1 MNFIY
6 ILFIFIFIIIFPSIF
21 LFCVLYLISKIFIKN
36 FYFEYCGYFKYKNI
50 NFYINSPFYF
60 INIHINYFQ
69 LKLIWLK
76 FRIKIKGFKI
86 TINLKNNFLFDVNKK
101 IIRKNSFV
109 ITRNNNNNINN
120 ENSGMLNE
128 IKKQFF
134 NIIEEKFIIEYL
146 FKKENNINYDL
157 NKEYIKKII
166 NNSNFNKKNMILRNL
181 LTLIDFIFEDE
192 NCFNLKLSENN
203 YFHQIK
209 INKIYIKIIK
219 GLNWHKEIHFIINI
233 IGMNINEFQITN
245 NNNYNN
251 NNNYFN
257 NNYIKYNLV
266 GINEINLNLKF
277 EFGLLK
283 IKNKNFKN
291 NLNLKIIF
299 DKIYFNF
306 SIRMINILFNLIT
319 EIIKYKKYFDDN
331 NNNNNIVNNNKIK
344 EMKFKIICIEEN
356 IINIITNQLKKIK
369 LKIFD
374 LNINLLNDDNKNI
387 LSSIS
392 IENIIFTQK
401 NYFNTFYDRNKITL
415 LENNNEF
422 KLNNIIITNENNN
435 KIILQIPYFKFNSNE
450 NVIYFI
456 KKMEGNI
463 LNDINIEIPKI
474 DVIIS
479 SKNLEPFLVFS
490 KLILNDV
497 KNIENINETFVVNNN
512 NNFNN
517 FYDIEYKENAIE
529 ENKINVNI
537 TNCNFVVFNE
547 KFYFQF
553 FNAQI
558 KVLYLENFNINYFN
572 KETKIIFT
580 PIKIDFYN
588 IETLYFSSNII
599 INDLKIL
606 ISEDKNKNFINIFFN
621 KFIFLIYDEMLID
634 IVKLISEIIMPFLSF
649 NNNDNNNNDNNNNN
663 NNNNQIIKLNLNNI
677 KILYYTNLIDLFTI
691 KTKQIEFII
700 DNKLLINNIKLY
712 HQNLDKIFYKKKNL
726 IINIINYSTLFNNNL
741 NLISINIDEVNFNIL
756 LFNIIYPFI
765 TILNFVNFLPDWI
778 EYNFKTRFK
787 LKKDYK
793 NINNNDNNLNID
805 IKKIVFNINKNS
817 LSNCGIL
824 QTNPEK
830 LSLKLD
836 EDKDII
842 NELSTLKSNYQQI
855 KIEIIDLSLKNNNN
869 IQNNLNKII
878 VSNNLNINLKEIK
891 TFFES
896 NKFIIINNISI
907 KINKSQEDSK
917 FNFNKLIS
925 IISVYKE
932 NYAKNYEF
940 YSIKNIY
947 NNFDIMCNNINITLN
962 DIKIIDKFMFFFF
975 DFLNYFQNF
984 PYVNSYVFNYNE
996 IKKNEKNIIN
1006 ILINNFNNEI
1016 YCLLE
1021 NNEIF
1026 NIIKFGI
1033 SSLIIKITENNIK
1046 KNIDNNDNNNNI
1058 FNIENKIEISCYY
1071 FYFGINNKNKELLNS
1086 DLNPILII
1094 PIIEINI
1101 ENLNI
1106 IKINIPSNCLNKIK
1120 FVDKNNLIN
1129 NYNQEN
1135 INNIDLN
1142 NFILNTQS
1150 FTLLFSYDNLDYLI
1164 NIFDLLYKRS
1174 FILKQFLI
1182 KKYKNNNKLF
1192 SSNNNSFYYNNSN
1205 IFFDDSNEF
1214 EENFN
1219 ENNKNKNIF
1228 NKIIFSIFN
1237 IKIIY
1242 LIQKNNE
1249 YENLLLKFKKKDIKN
1264 YFGFILRFYSIN
1276 LKYNLNNEINILEA
1290 GINLFNLVYITKDN
1304 LFDEK
1309 FFIYDSDR
1317 INYEFND
1324 LQNIKNFNDFF
1335 EINSDNKI
1343 LLINNFIIEEYKNIF
1358 EYNNYNNNVNNER
1371 NINNI
1376 NDSLIKI
1383 FDIHLKHEINK
1394 VLDEDLF
1401 IYLNKFKLLWNKL
1414 NTDIFNILIFNDI
1427 LKIIDKILNIFNQFS
1442 NDINDNNNNININN
1456 INIES
1461 KFNFIFEIINLQF
1474 SIENEITNSKIL
1486 LATRKK
1492 GTISIKKL
1500 SINEK
1505 SKNFDLKVLIQCLNL
1520 YIPPSNNNNN
1530 NNIFWIGNPKKNIFY
1545 LDIENFIQMC
1555 SIPNIEFTISENIN
1569 NNNNNNNIET
1579 ITNISIT
1586 IPELLST
1593 FKKSS
1598 FASFINCTRIFIFDR
1613 GNTYLQEKLIIDNR
1627 DEDLK
1632 KFSMNSLKSSIKSL
1646 ISNTIIYEKNFQ
1658 KKINFIIQKIEAKL
1672 LKENNNNNNKEIIK
1686 LNLKNFEGFHIIY
1699 FDKSSETNV
1708 NVFDLVIEDCE
1719 KNNIILE
1726 EYLMDDKKQIL
1737 NEKDRIE
1744 MIRFREK
1751 DSYVGKSN
1759 WYVLNYLEIGIMP
1772 LKINVSKEQCDF
1784 VLEFFFDVDSNSI
1797 QDDNNNNNNESDDEK
1812 IIINNNN
1819 KNINNKNNNKEF
1831 PLYFKNFKINE
1842 TKLYLSYYFSEGS
1855 RFNLKNA
1862 KVKFNE
1868 FYKKE
1873 KFYTFSIMI
1882 NRFIYHLKLI
1892 GLQNLGHVISSI
1904 LFDNNNK
1911 NENENKIN
1919 KIEEEK
1925 KQKKILFGKNYK

>member
-1 MNFIY
+1 MNIIF

-21 LFCVLYLISKIFIKN
+21 LFCFLYLISKIFIKN
-36 FYFEYCGYFKYKNI
+36 LTFEYCGYFKYKNI
-50 NFYINSPFYF
+50 NFYINSLFYF
-60 INIHINYFQ
+60 INIHIDYFQ
-69 LKLIWLK
+69 LKLIWIK

-86 TINLKNNFLFDVNKK
+86 TINLKNDFLIFDNKK

-109 ITRNNNNNINN
+109 ISRNNNINN

-128 IKKQFF
+128 IKKQFY

-146 FKKENNINYDL
+146 FKKENNINYEL
-157 NKEYIKKII
+157 NNEYIKKII
-166 NNSNFNKKNMILRNL
+166 NNNNFNKKNMILRNL

-192 NCFNLKLSENN
+192 NYINLKLSENN

-209 INKIYIKIIK
+209 INKIFIKIIK
-219 GLNWHKEIHFIINI
+219 GLNLHKEIHFIIDI
-233 IGMNINEFQITN
+233 FGMNINEFQN
-245 NNNYNN
+245 VNNNYNN
-251 NNNYFN
+251 D
-257 NNYIKYNLV
+257 YIKYNLI
-266 GINEINLNLKF
+266 GINEINLNLKL
-277 EFGLLK
+277 EYGLLK
-283 IKNKNFKN
+283 IKNKNFN
-291 NLNLKIIF
+291 NTLNIKINF

-306 SIRMINILFNLIT
+306 SIRMINIIFNLLT
-319 EIIKYKKYFDDN
+319 EIIKYNKYFEN
-331 NNNNNIVNNNKIK
+331 NNNNNNDNKMKDI
-344 EMKFKIICIEEN
+344 KFKIICIEEN
-356 IINIITNQLKKIK
+356 IINIIINQLKKIK
-369 LKIFD
+369 IRIFD
-374 LNINLLNDDNKNI
+374 LNINLLNDNNKNI
-387 LSSIS
+387 LSSIY

-435 KIILQIPYFKFNSNE
+435 KIILQIPYFKFNGNK

-463 LNDINIEIPKI
+463 LNEINIEIPKI
-474 DVIIS
+474 DVLIS
-479 SKNLEPFLVFS
+479 SKNLEPFLIFS
-490 KLILNDV
+490 KLILNNI
-497 KNIENINETFVVNNN
+497 KNIENINETFIVNNN
-512 NNFNN
+512 NNYNN
-517 FYDIEYKENAIE
+517 FYDIEYKENSIE
-529 ENKINVNI
+529 ENKINIIIN
-537 TNCNFVVFNE
+537 NSNFVVFDE

-553 FNAQI
+553 FNSQI
-558 KVLYLENFNINYFN
+558 FIAYFENYNNNNLN
-572 KETKIIFT
+572 KETKINFT
-580 PIKIDFYN
+580 PIKIDFFN

-599 INDLKIL
+599 INNLKIL
-606 ISEDKNKNFINIFFN
+606 ISEDKNKNIINVFLN
-621 KFIFLIYDEMLID
+621 KFIFLIYDDMLIN

-649 NNNDNNNNDNNNNN
+649 NNNNNINNNKNN
-663 NNNNQIIKLNLNNI
+663 NNNNQIIKLNLNDI
-677 KILYYTNLIDLFTI
+677 KILFYTNLIDLFTI
-691 KTKQIEFII
+691 KTKQIDYII
-700 DNKLLINNIKLY
+700 DNKLIINNIKLY
-712 HQNLDKIFYKKKNL
+712 HQNLDKIFYKKKNI

-741 NLISINIDEVNFNIL
+741 NLISIKIDEIFFNFL
-756 LFNIIYPFI
+756 LFNLIYPLI
-765 TILNFVNFLPDWI
+765 TILNFINFLPDWI
-778 EYNFKTRFK
+778 EYNFNTKFK
-787 LKKDYK
+787 LKKELNFNKDDK
-793 NINNNDNNLNID
+793 NNLNID
-805 IKKIVFNINKNS
+805 IKKIIININKNS

-830 LSLKLD
+830 LSSKLD

-842 NELSTLKSNYQQI
+842 YELLKLKNNYQQF
-855 KIEIIDLSLKNNNN
+855 KIEINNFSFKNNNI
-869 IQNNLNKII
+869 IQSNFNKII
-878 VSNNLNINLKEIK
+878 ISNKFNINFKEIN
-891 TFFES
+891 TYFES
-896 NKFIIINNISI
+896 NKFINFNNISI

-917 FNFNKLIS
+917 FNFDNLIS

-932 NYAKNYEF
+932 NYAQNYEF
-940 YSIKNIY
+940 YSIKNLY
-947 NNFDIMCNNINITLN
+947 NNFDIMLNDINFILN
-962 DIKIIDKFMFFFF
+962 DIKIIDKCFLFFF
-975 DFLNYFQNF
+975 DFYKYFQNF
-984 PYVNSYVFNYNE
+984 PYINCYIFNYNE
-996 IKKNEKNIIN
+996 IKKNENNIVN
-1006 ILINNFNNEI
+1006 ILINNFNSEI

-1033 SSLIIKITENNIK
+1033 SSLILKNTENNIK
-1046 KNIDNNDNNNNI
+1046 KNIDNNNIDNNNI
-1058 FNIENKIEISCYY
+1058 YNIENKIEISCYY
-1071 FYFGINNKNKELLNS
+1071 FYFGINNNNKELLNS
-1086 DLNPILII
+1086 DLNPILIV

-1101 ENLNI
+1101 ENSNI
-1106 IKINIPSNCLNKIK
+1106 IRINIPQNCLNKIK
-1120 FVDKNNLIN
+1120 YVDNNNLIN

-1135 INNIDLN
+1135 NNNNDIN

-1150 FTLLFSYDNLDYLI
+1150 FTLLFNYDNLD
-1164 NIFDLLYKRS
+1164 NILNIIDLLYKRS
-1174 FILKQFLI
+1174 FILKQYLI
-1182 KKYKNNNKLF
+1182 NKYKNNNNSNKLI
-1192 SSNNNSFYYNNSN
+1192 SNNSFYYNNSN
-1205 IFFDDSNEF
+1205 FFFNDSNEY
-1214 EENFN
+1214 EENFID
-1219 ENNKNKNIF
+1219 NNNNNSF
-1228 NKIIFSIFN
+1228 NKIILSIFN

-1249 YENLLLKFKKKDIKN
+1249 YDNLLLKFKKKDIKN
-1264 YFGFILRFYSIN
+1264 YFGFISRFYSIN

-1335 EINSDNKI
+1335 EINSDNKN

-1358 EYNNYNNNVNNER
+1358 EYNNYNNNNNIVNM
-1371 NINNI
+1371 NNI

-1394 VLDEDLF
+1394 VLDEDLN

-1414 NTDIFNILIFNDI
+1414 NTDIFNILILNDI

-1442 NDINDNNNNININN
+1442 NDINNNNNNNITNNN

-1500 SINEK
+1500 SFNEK
-1505 SKNFDLKVLIQCLNL
+1505 SKNFELKVLIQCLNL
-1520 YIPPSNNNNN
+1520 YIPPSNNDNNNNNNNNN
-1530 NNIFWIGNPKKNIFY
+1530 NNIFWIGNPKKNSYY
-1545 LDIENFIQMC
+1545 LNIENFIQMC
-1555 SIPNIEFTISENIN
+1555 SIPNIEFTITEIIN

-1579 ITNISIT
+1579 ITNITIT

-1598 FASFINCTRIFIFDR
+1598 FSSFINCTRIFIFDR

-1632 KFSMNSLKSSIKSL
+1632 KYSMSSLKSTIKSL
-1646 ISNTIIYEKNFQ
+1646 ISNTTIYNNEKKYQ

-1672 LKENNNNNNKEIIK
+1672 LKEKKNNNNKEIIK

-1708 NVFDLVIEDCE
+1708 NVFDLIIEDCE

-1726 EYLMDDKKQIL
+1726 EYLIDNKNNIL

-1797 QDDNNNNNNESDDEK
+1797 EDDNNNNNNNESDDEK
-1812 IIINNNN
+1812 IVINNN
-1819 KNINNKNNNKEF
+1819 KNNDNNKEF

-1862 KVKFNE
+1862 KVKFKE

-1873 KFYTFSIMI
+1873 KFYTFNIMI
-1882 NRFIYHLKLI
+1882 NRFVYHLKLI

-1904 LFDNNNK
+1904 LFDNNNN
-1911 NENENKIN
+1911 NENEKKID